1 MIKSL
6 KQLSLFT
13 LLSSVSMFAYSAGFD
28 CGKAS
33 IWVEKSICHNSELSK
48 LDEQMTAIYRQ
59 QLANDKDSATYLK
72 NQQREW
78 LSYHRNTCKT
88 IACLKREYQEYIED
102 ANDGKLKISDGVI
115 DTITIPS
122 PKANQFGKFQ
132 DKIKIS
138 VYQGEKEG
146 WQKSTAT
153 NTLTLDKI
161 DNKAKLALLN
171 IDFIFTNAH
180 TCTIENE
187 VVYWS
192 ENHWKSQDYSLDPEC
207 ELRIYPYKNKLLLQ
221 DINNQCRETMCG
233 ARGYF
238 DGIILRKK

>member
-1 MIKSL
+1 MIKLL

-28 CGKAS
+28 CSKATT
-33 IWVEKSICHNSELSK
+33 WVEKSICRNSELSK

-59 QLANDKDSATYLK
+59 QLANDKDSATHLK

-88 IACLKREYQEYIED
+88 VACLKREYQEYIEN
-102 ANDGKLKISDGVI
+102 ANDGKL
-115 DTITIPS
+115 TINNAGMDAINTAS
-122 PKANQFGKFQ
+122 PKTNQFGKFQ

-138 VYQGEKEG
+138 VYQGETEG
-146 WQKSTAT
+146 WQESTVT
-153 NTLTLDKI
+153 NTLRLDKI
-161 DNKAKLALLN
+161 DNKSKLALLN

-180 TCTIENE
+180 TCTLEDK
-187 VVYWS
+187 VVHWS
-192 ENHWKSQDYSLDPEC
+192 ENHWQWQDYSLDPEC

-221 DINNQCRETMCG
+221 DLNNQCRETMCG

-238 DGIILRKK
+238 NGIILHKK